1 MKLSSEKKTPNE
13 EAYSEFFKYAKEHFF
28 NKFKL
33 AYLEDR
39 VNAAR
44 ELYKKDEIFNK
55 VANELS
61 NDFDKTASSA
71 LDSLQ
76 IEYNDRIVAS
86 EMCMLK
92 IAKHYNLFEKDAEE
106 LKKWRTIYHKEFTD
120 LTDDFRN
127 LKKDSKIMSNNKN
140 K

>member
-1 MKLSSEKKTPNE
+1 
-13 EAYSEFFKYAKEHFF
+13 
-28 NKFKL
+28 
-33 AYLEDR
+33 
-39 VNAAR
+39 
-44 ELYKKDEIFNK
+44 
-55 VANELS
+55 
-61 NDFDKTASSA
+61 
-71 LDSLQ
+71 
-76 IEYNDRIVAS
+76 
-86 EMCMLK
+86 MLK